1 MPGTSLKQQ
10 IKQGTL
16 VLDGAMG
23 TQLISRSIQVG
34 KCNEYLNIDSADII
48 FEIHEAYLLAGSDA
62 VITNTFG
69 ANKYALAR
77 HGLAEEAA
85 RINKAGAQIARR
97 AAGEEKY
104 VLGDIGPS
112 GDFLEPLGALNP
124 DELRVAFAA
133 QAEALLAGGVDG
145 FIIETM
151 TAIDETILAIEAAKS
166 IAGDLPVL
174 VSMSF
179 DKAGDS
185 FKTMMGVGVE
195 AAISKILPLNVDAI
209 GFNCGS
215 LSLDQYVALSE
226 EFVATVRAL
235 PDDVAISAEPNAGK
249 PELVDG
255 KAVYKVSPEDFAAAA
270 EKIHSAGVRIIGG
283 CCGTSPAHIEAM
295 AKKIRMTP

>member
-1 MPGTSLKQQ
+1 MSRTSLKER
-10 IKQGTL
+10 IKQGPFI
-16 VLDGAMG
+16 LDGAMG
-23 TQLISRSIQVG
+23 TQLITRGIQVG
-34 KCNEYLNIDSADII
+34 ACNEYLNIDSADII
-48 FEIHEAYLLAGSDA
+48 SEIHRAYLLAGCDA

-69 ANKYALAR
+69 ANKYTLAR
-77 HGLAEEAA
+77 HGFTEDAA
-85 RINKAGAQIARR
+85 RINKAGAQIARQ

-112 GDFLEPLGALNP
+112 GDFLEPLGALNT
-124 DELRVAFAA
+124 DDLRDAFAA
-133 QAEALLAGGVDG
+133 QAEALLTGGVDG

-151 TAIDETILAIEAAKS
+151 TALDETLVAIEAAKS

-195 AAISKILPLNVDAI
+195 AAVSKIIPLNVDAV
-209 GFNCGS
+209 GFNCGT

-226 EFVATVRAL
+226 EFVTAVRAL
-235 PDDVAISAEPNAGK
+235 SDDVAISAEPNAGK
-249 PELVDG
+249 PELIDD
-255 KAVYKVSPEDFAAAA
+255 KAVYKVSPENFAAEAK
-270 EKIHSAGVRIIGG
+270 KIYSAGVRIIGG

-295 AKKIRMTP
+295 AKKIRMKQ

>member
-1 MPGTSLKQQ
+1 MPGTSLKER

-23 TQLISRSIQVG
+23 TQLIARGIQVG
-34 KCNEYLNIDSADII
+34 TCNEYLNIDSADII
-48 FEIHEAYLLAGSDA
+48 SDIHKAYLLAGCDA

-69 ANKYALAR
+69 ANIYALTR
-77 HGLAEEAA
+77 HGLAGQAA
-85 RINKAGAQIARR
+85 RINNAGAQIARR

-124 DELRVAFAA
+124 DELRDAFAA

-151 TAIDETILAIEAAKS
+151 TAIDETVIAIEAAKS

-185 FKTMMGVGVE
+185 FKTMMGIGVE
-195 AAISKILPLNVDAI
+195 AAVTKILPLNVDAI
-209 GFNCGS
+209 GFNCGT
-215 LSLDQYVALSE
+215 LSLDQYVALAE
-226 EFVATVRAL
+226 EFVATVRAIS
-235 PDDVAISAEPNAGK
+235 DDVAISAEPNAGK
-249 PELVDG
+249 PELVED

-270 EKIHSAGVRIIGG
+270 QKIHSAGVRILGG
-283 CCGTSPAHIEAM
+283 CCGTGPAHIEAM
-295 AKKIRMTP
+295 ARKIRMAP

>member
-1 MPGTSLKQQ
+1 MPRTSLKKR

-23 TQLISRSIQVG
+23 TQLIARGIQVG
-34 KCNEYLNIDSADII
+34 SCNEYLNIDSADII
-48 FEIHEAYLLAGSDA
+48 SKIHRAYLLAGCDA

-77 HGLAEEAA
+77 HGLVEDVA
-85 RINKAGAQIARR
+85 RINKVGAQIARQ

-112 GDFLEPLGALNP
+112 GDFMEPLGALNP
-124 DELRVAFAA
+124 DELRDAFAA

-151 TAIDETILAIEAAKS
+151 TALDETVIAIEAAKS

-174 VSMSF
+174 ASMSF

-195 AAISKILPLNVDAI
+195 AAASRIVPLNADAI
-209 GFNCGS
+209 GFNCGT

-226 EFVATVRAL
+226 EFVAAVRAL
-235 PDDVAISAEPNAGK
+235 SDDVVISAEPNAGK
-249 PELVDG
+249 PELIDG

-295 AKKIRMTP
+295 AKKI

>member
-1 MPGTSLKQQ
+1 MARTSLKER
-10 IKQGTL
+10 IKQGPL
-16 VLDGAMG
+16 ILDGAMG
-23 TQLISRSIQVG
+23 TELIARNIQVG
-34 KCNEYLNIDSADII
+34 ACNEYLNIDSADII
-48 FEIHEAYLLAGSDA
+48 SDIHKGYLLAGCDA

-69 ANKYALAR
+69 ANKYTLTR
-77 HGLAEEAA
+77 HGLAGDAA
-85 RINKAGAQIARR
+85 RINKAGAQIARL
-97 AAGEEKY
+97 AAGKEKY

-124 DELRVAFAA
+124 DELRDAFVA

-151 TAIDETILAIEAAKS
+151 TALDETVIAIEAAKS

-195 AAISKILPLNVDAI
+195 TAVSKIIPLNVDAI

-226 EFVATVRAL
+226 EFVAAVRAL
-235 PDDVAISAEPNAGK
+235 SEDVAISAEPNAGK
-249 PELVDG
+249 PELVES
-255 KAVYKVSPEDFAAAA
+255 KAVYKVSPEEFASAA

-283 CCGTSPAHIEAM
+283 CCGTSPTHIEAM
-295 AKKIRMTP
+295 AKKIRVTP

>member
-1 MPGTSLKQQ
+1 MPGTSLKEK

-23 TQLISRSIQVG
+23 TQLIARGIQVV

-48 FEIHEAYLLAGSDA
+48 FDIHKAYLLAGCDA

-69 ANKYALAR
+69 ANEYALSR
-77 HGLAEEAA
+77 HGLVGQAV
-85 RINKAGAQIARR
+85 RINNAGAQIARR

-112 GDFLEPLGALNP
+112 GDFMAPLGILNP
-124 DELRVAFAA
+124 DELRDAFAA
-133 QAEALLAGGVDG
+133 QAEALSSGGVDG

-151 TAIDETILAIEAAKS
+151 TALDETILAVEAAKS
-166 IAGDLPVL
+166 VAGDLPVL

-179 DKAGDS
+179 DRAGDS
-185 FKTMMGVGVE
+185 FNTMMGIGVE
-195 AAISKILPLNVDAI
+195 NAVSKILPLNVDAI

-215 LSLDQYVALSE
+215 LSLDQYVALAE
-226 EFVATVRAL
+226 EFAATVRAL
-235 PDDVAISAEPNAGK
+235 SDDVAICAEPNAGK
-249 PELVDG
+249 PELVES

-270 EKIHSAGVRIIGG
+270 EKIYSAGVKIIGG
-283 CCGTSPAHIEAM
+283 CCGTGPAHIEAV
-295 AKKIRMTP
+295 AGRIKTA

>member
-1 MPGTSLKQQ
+1 MARTSLKER
-10 IKQGTL
+10 IKQEPL
-16 VLDGAMG
+16 ILDGAMG
-23 TQLISRSIQVG
+23 TELIARNIQVG
-34 KCNEYLNIDSADII
+34 ACNEYLNIDSADII
-48 FEIHEAYLLAGSDA
+48 SDIHKGYLLAGCDA

-69 ANKYALAR
+69 ANKYALTR
-77 HGLAEEAA
+77 HGLAGDAA

-124 DELRVAFAA
+124 DELRDAFVA

-151 TAIDETILAIEAAKS
+151 TALDETVIAIEAAKS

-195 AAISKILPLNVDAI
+195 AAVSKIIPLNVDAV
-209 GFNCGS
+209 GFNCGT
-215 LSLDQYVALSE
+215 LSLDQYVTLSDEFVAAVRALSE
-226 EFVATVRAL
+226 
-235 PDDVAISAEPNAGK
+235 DVAISAEPNAGK
-249 PELVDG
+249 PELVES
-255 KAVYKVSPEDFAAAA
+255 KAVYKVSPEEFASAA

-283 CCGTSPAHIEAM
+283 CCGTSPTHIEAM
-295 AKKIRMTP
+295 AKKIRVTP